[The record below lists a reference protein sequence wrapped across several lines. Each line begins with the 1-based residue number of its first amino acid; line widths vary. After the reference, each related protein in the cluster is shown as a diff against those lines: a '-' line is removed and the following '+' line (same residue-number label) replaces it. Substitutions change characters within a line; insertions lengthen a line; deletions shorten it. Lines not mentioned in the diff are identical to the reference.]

1 MAVIH
6 IISLDAVTVQAV
18 KNKRYSEEKIVELN
32 DRLQADTKK
41 KKKVFL
47 IVMTAFSIFLFVYG
61 IFTLKRSIG
70 FPEAIPIVLSFF
82 PIIAIVGLAVWFL
95 SIGYIS
101 LQWNDLI
108 RKYYPS
114 VYTVINGRPDAAG
127 FSDTDK
133 TSGTS
138 RTSDKSDV
146 SGQTENAE
154 FAALEKDIEELNSIY
169 IKANNAS
176 RARYHSLY
184 NSIYEKLLEMES
196 NGTIVLEP
204 GKKGLGYLRELLI
217 NDGPEFSYTIIFWC
231 KGNESK
237 KYRIGVCIRGI
248 PICKP
253 ND

>member
-61 IFTLKRSIG
+61 IFTFKRSIG

-101 LQWNDLI
+101 WQWNDLI

-138 RTSDKSDV
+138 KTSDKSGV

-169 IKANNAS
+169 IKQIMPAVPGITVFIIQFTRNCLRWKAMGRS
-176 RARYHSLY
+176 FWSP
-184 NSIYEKLLEMES
+184 EKRDLA
-196 NGTIVLEP
+196 
-204 GKKGLGYLRELLI
+204 
-217 NDGPEFSYTIIFWC
+217 
-231 KGNESK
+231 
-237 KYRIGVCIRGI
+237 
-248 PICKP
+248 ICV
-253 ND
+253 NC